1 MGGDGVGD
9 SRGLADGEGEKGG
22 GVVEGTGGGG
32 EGDGITVGGGEG

>member
-22 GVVEGTGGGG
+22 GVVEVTGGGD
-32 EGDGITVGGGEG
+32 GDGITVGGGEG